1 MKNECS
7 QLELLS
13 MIEACSVL
21 KENNYSHVLI
31 ESEVKVWV
39 AQLCLTLCDPM
50 DCSPSGSSVDNPVH
64 GVLQKEYWSGL
75 PWPSSA
81 DLPKPGI
88 EPGSLALQT
97 ESLLS
102 EPPGKPH
109 VLITLVQSTFNQ
121 NGRLYSSGAAFTKP
135 RNNNLFRLFFLCI
148 FPATTHS
155 WGKTFF
161 PCGIFY
167 TYCSRLAKRLYA
179 FAWLRLGFGQ
189 SHVISECKKDKCE
202 LRARWLLA
210 E

>member
-7 QLELLS
+7 QLELSS

-21 KENNYSHVLI
+21 KENNHSCVLI

-39 AQLCLTLCDPM
+39 AQLCPTLCDSM
-50 DCSPSGSSVDNPVH
+50 DYSPPGSSVH
-64 GVLQKEYWSGL
+64 GVLQKEYWNGL
-75 PWPSSA
+75 PLPSPG
-81 DLPKPGI
+81 DLPDPGI
-88 EPGSLALQT
+88 KPGSLVLQA

-121 NGRLYSSGAAFTKP
+121 NGRVYSSGTAFTKP
-135 RNNNLFRLFFLCI
+135 RNNNLFGLFFLCI

-161 PCGIFY
+161 SCGIFH
-167 TYCSRLAKRLYA
+167 TYCSWLVKRLYA

-189 SHVISECKKDKCE
+189 SHVISECKKDKYE
-202 LRARWLLA
+202 LRARSLLA